1 MKIDALKLRAVG
13 WHLLT
18 SLILSVVIAAWILLY
33 WFPQPFS
40 IAAGAMMGLLIV
52 VSVDLCLGPMLTL
65 LLIHSKK
72 SLRENIFD
80 GVIIVLLQIS
90 ALCYGL
96 WQVHL
101 ARPAAVVFWQDSFYF
116 VKVADYIERYGKV
129 PDLTEFSADLV
140 PVVYARYPLL
150 LDELES
156 LKLAIKAGQ
165 VPYEQTSLYLSLE
178 QGLDIVKRS
187 PVNIDILLQKY
198 PGLQKQLD
206 KLAAKAEQSGFI
218 YSRLHSEYGTYII
231 VLSAQGQL
239 LGLLTIPL

>member
-13 WHLLT
+13 WHLLA
-18 SLILSVVIAAWILLY
+18 SLVLSVLIATWILLY
-33 WFPQPFS
+33 WFPQPFT
-40 IAAGAMMGLLIV
+40 IAAGAIMGLLII

-72 SLRENIFD
+72 SVRENIFD
-80 GVIIVLLQIS
+80 GLIIALLQIS

-116 VKVADYIERYGKV
+116 VKVADYMSRYGKV
-129 PDLTEFSADLV
+129 PDLTQFSAHVV
-140 PVVYARYPLL
+140 PIVYARYPLL

-178 QGLDIVKRS
+178 QGLDVVKRS

-198 PGLQKQLD
+198 PDLQMQLD
-206 KLAAKAEQSGFI
+206 KLGEKAEQSGFI
-218 YSRLHSEYGTYII
+218 YSRLHSEYGTYLV
-231 VLSAQGQL
+231 VLSPQGQL
-239 LGLLTIPL
+239 LGLLTLQI